1 MGPTS
6 LSLFLFLFPS
16 LSLAFLPIFSRR
28 WIPRAMAETVE
39 ATRRRRGPSGGAADG
54 VGVVGAVARRTASAL
69 GGEAPRTA
77 SARSERWRGGQRR
90 RGRSGG
96 AADGVGARRGG
107 AVDGVGEVEGRDGP
121 RRRLGGEARWT
132 ASAWSGGEAWW
143 MASTWS
149 EWRRG
154 GEAMD
159 SAVSLSPPPF
169 FFPSPSYLDCNGVD
183 EQMKMAAVVRARDLV
198 LVVLAALPA
207 LTPVSSPDLGRRRR
221 SRSRRS
227 CSSPDLGHR
236 RWEAHG
242 SAAVSHCC
250 VGGGG
255 S

>member
-1 MGPTS
+1 R
-6 LSLFLFLFPS
+6 FPD
-16 LSLAFLPIFSRR
+16 LQTTFYDNG
-28 WIPRAMAETVE
+28 TVDTE
-39 ATRRRRGPSGGAADG
+39 GNGRHGGSHE
-54 VGVVGAVARRTASAL
+54 V
-69 GGEAPRTA
+69 E
-77 SARSERWRGGQRR
+77 ARSERWRRGRRR

-169 FFPSPSYLDCNGVD
+169 FFPSPSYL
-183 EQMKMAAVVRARDLV
+183 
-198 LVVLAALPA
+198 
-207 LTPVSSPDLGRRRR
+207 
-221 SRSRRS
+221 
-227 CSSPDLGHR
+227 
-236 RWEAHG
+236 
-242 SAAVSHCC
+242 
-250 VGGGG
+250 
-255 S
+255 

>member
-1 MGPTS
+1 M
-6 LSLFLFLFPS
+6 
-16 LSLAFLPIFSRR
+16 
-28 WIPRAMAETVE
+28 
-39 ATRRRRGPSGGAADG
+39 
-54 VGVVGAVARRTASAL
+54 
-69 GGEAPRTA
+69 
-77 SARSERWRGGQRR
+77 
-90 RGRSGG
+90 
-96 AADGVGARRGG
+96 
-107 AVDGVGEVEGRDGP
+107 DGVGEVEGRDGP
-121 RRRLGGEARWT
+121 RRLLGGEARWT

-198 LVVLAALPA
+198 LVVSAALPA

-221 SRSRRS
+221 SGSRRS

-255 S
+255 CEELVMARLLLATTLLDGLR

>member
-6 LSLFLFLFPS
+6 LSLFLFLFP

-39 ATRRRRGPSGGAADG
+39 ATRRRRGPSSVARRTASAWPASALGGGAADG
-54 VGVVGAVARRTASAL
+54 VGEVGAVAWRTAS
-69 GGEAPRTA
+69 T
-77 SARSERWRGGQRR
+77 RSERWRGGRR
-90 RGRSGG
+90 RRS
-96 AADGVGARRGG
+96 
-107 AVDGVGEVEGRDGP
+107 E
-121 RRRLGGEARWT
+121 EARWT
-132 ASAWSGGEAWW
+132 ASA
-143 MASTWS
+143 WS

-198 LVVLAALPA
+198 LVVSAALPA

-221 SRSRRS
+221 SGSRRS

-255 S
+255 CEELVMARLLLATTLLDGLR

>member
-1 MGPTS
+1 
-6 LSLFLFLFPS
+6 
-16 LSLAFLPIFSRR
+16 
-28 WIPRAMAETVE
+28 MAETVE
-39 ATRRRRGPSGGAADG
+39 ATRRRRGP
-54 VGVVGAVARRTASAL
+54 
-69 GGEAPRTA
+69 
-77 SARSERWRGGQRR
+77 
-90 RGRSGG
+90 SGG

-198 LVVLAALPA
+198 LVVSAALPA
-207 LTPVSSPDLGRRRR
+207 LTPV
-221 SRSRRS
+221 
-227 CSSPDLGHR
+227 SSPDLGHR

-255 S
+255 CEELVMARLLLATTLLDGLR